1 MIKLNQNSINSVVLT
16 LSESVTYT
24 GTPVYFL
31 FRFIN
36 QTTKEE
42 KLFTA
47 PDTSSNIVR
56 YNQFNITLTGASYEN
71 LTNGVI
77 NINPDGQLFYEV
89 YEQLDPAN
97 LSLSGTSGTIIE
109 QGIVKVEGTLQSPI
123 IMSYSG
129 QSQTYMGYQP
139 Y

>member
-1 MIKLNQNSINSVVLT
+1 MIKLTQNTSNNVILT

-24 GTPVYFL
+24 GSPVYFL

-36 QTTKEE
+36 QTTKDE

-47 PDTSSNIVR
+47 QDTSTNIVR
-56 YNQFNITLTGASYEN
+56 YNQFNITLTGSTFEN
-71 LTNGVI
+71 LTGGTI
-77 NINPDGQLFYEV
+77 CINPDGQLFYEV
-89 YEQLDPAN
+89 YEQKSPTN
-97 LSLSGTSGTIIE
+97 LSLSGTSGKIIE
-109 QGIVKVEGTLQSPI
+109 QGIVKVEGSLQSPI